1 MSNERLT
8 ARVKWFNPRAGYGF
22 LTDCKNA
29 DDVFVHHTEITT
41 SGNVYKTLTAGEYVE
56 YVTTTLVKFLQQ
68 MSLVFLKVLF
78 FVKDQDLRKKQKILK
93 EKKKVSLQLN
103 LVPKPLLKLKPRL
116 LNKFF
121 IFI

>member
-1 MSNERLT
+1 MSTERLT

-56 YVTTTLVKFLQQ
+56 YVTTTDPTG
-68 MSLVFLKVLF
+68 KVLATN
-78 FVKDQDLRKKQKILK
+78 VTGILK
-93 EKKKVSLQLN
+93 GPLLCERPRPKKKT
-103 LVPKPLLKLKPRL
+103 KGPRG
-116 LNKFF
+116 KEDEDSSPEQEAGEPAVAAQ
-121 IFI
+121 

>member
-41 SGNVYKTLTAGEYVE
+41 SGN
-56 YVTTTLVKFLQQ
+56 
-68 MSLVFLKVLF
+68 
-78 FVKDQDLRKKQKILK
+78 
-93 EKKKVSLQLN
+93 
-103 LVPKPLLKLKPRL
+103 
-116 LNKFF
+116 
-121 IFI
+121 

>member
-1 MSNERLT
+1 MSTERLT

-56 YVTTTLVKFLQQ
+56 YVTTTDPTG
-68 MSLVFLKVLF
+68 KVLATN
-78 FVKDQDLRKKQKILK
+78 VTGILK
-93 EKKKVSLQLN
+93 GPLLCERPRPKKKT
-103 LVPKPLLKLKPRL
+103 KGPRG
-116 LNKFF
+116 KEDEDSGPEQSVGDQTVASQ
-121 IFI
+121 

>member
-56 YVTTTLVKFLQQ
+56 YVTTTDNTG
-68 MSLVFLKVLF
+68 KVLATN
-78 FVKDQDLRKKQKILK
+78 VTGILK
-93 EKKKVSLQLN
+93 GPLLCERPRPKKKTKG
-103 LVPKPLLKLKPRL
+103 PKGKEEGGSSTEPSAEAAPEAKAEASQ
-116 LNKFF
+116 
-121 IFI
+121 

>member
-56 YVTTTLVKFLQQ
+56 YVTTTDNTG
-68 MSLVFLKVLF
+68 KVLATN
-78 FVKDQDLRKKQKILK
+78 VTGILK
-93 EKKKVSLQLN
+93 GPLLCERPRPKKKTKG
-103 LVPKPLLKLKPRL
+103 PKGKEEADSTAESAPEAKVEAS
-116 LNKFF
+116 
-121 IFI
+121 

>member
-1 MSNERLT
+1 MSTERLT

-56 YVTTTLVKFLQQ
+56 YVTTTDPTG
-68 MSLVFLKVLF
+68 KVLATN
-78 FVKDQDLRKKQKILK
+78 VTGILK
-93 EKKKVSLQLN
+93 GPLLCERPRPKKKTKGARGKEDEDSSPEQAAGEPAVAAQ
-103 LVPKPLLKLKPRL
+103 
-116 LNKFF
+116 
-121 IFI
+121 